1 MAWIS
6 PIGVRLVPSNFG
18 PLKEAHGS
26 ARIRGECGDTM
37 EIWLRVED
45 QRIVQAGFTSDGC
58 ETSVA
63 CGSMAAH
70 LSQGLDAEALARLTP
85 LSVLDA
91 LGAGDDEEAHHC
103 ADLALRTLRRA
114 FEAGWSQGR
123 AIPEVERSAT
133 LG

>member
-18 PLKEAHGS
+18 PLKEAHGW

-37 EIWLRVED
+37 EIWLRLEGERVA
-45 QRIVQAGFTSDGC
+45 QAGFTSDGC

-63 CGSMAAH
+63 CGSLAAH
-70 LSQGLDAEALARLTP
+70 LSEGLDAGEVDRLTP
-85 LSVLDA
+85 LAVLEA

-114 FEAGWSQGR
+114 FEAGRSQEK
-123 AIPEVERSAT
+123 APLELNPSTT